1 MRKASLFKVIAST
14 CSILLI
20 VSSVNATSISDYY
33 KQMNEI
39 KAKQKAAA
47 EQLTGVEKE
56 IQEKEDL
63 VLRICCSSGIY
74 YDSSTGFRGDGQW

>member
-56 IQEKEDL
+56 IQENL
-63 VLRICCSSGIY
+63 
-74 YDSSTGFRGDGQW
+74 YDIMELDEKVT